1 MFQTSSGF
9 NFKSVLNFI
18 HFLYDSGPNC
28 LLFISDDSYREILTV
43 ILVHSLSF
51 VFFVHVS
58 DAILYWILYLY
69 TGPSI
74 FDLIIFYLY

>member
-51 VFFVHVS
+51 VF
-58 DAILYWILYLY
+58 LYMCQMPFY
-69 TGPSI
+69 TGYCI
-74 FDLIIFYLY
+74 YILGQAFLT